1 MDDKKIKIL
10 LVEDNPVDA
19 MVAKKILTITGQFEV
34 RVANHLK
41 AALNTLKTA
50 SFDAI
55 LLDLSL
61 PDADGLE
68 TINSINT
75 AAPDSAVVILSGL
88 DDDKLALE
96 AMKVGAQDYLI
107 KGRENAYLISRAI
120 RYAIERKAIE
130 KALTHSNKTLKRL
143 NQMKSDF
150 TSMIS
155 HELRTPLTSIKN
167 AIDIM
172 SSEKT
177 GPLNHHQG
185 RFLEMASRNINRLA
199 NLINDVL
206 DLSKIEVGEM
216 RYTFEEIDLSDL
228 LFHMQST
235 FQLQAK
241 DKSIDLSLDLSQPLP
256 TIRADSSRIEQVL
269 CNLLN
274 NAVKFTPEKGQVVL
288 SAKAV
293 ENNLEISVTD
303 SGHGISEEEQSWIFD
318 PYYQA
323 GDQVTR
329 ASTGTGLG
337 LPIAKQLVEA
347 HGGRISVECKMG
359 LGSRFSFTI
368 PIQKSVERSK
378 ISPTGKTES

>member
-1 MDDKKIKIL
+1 MDDKKISIL

-19 MVAKKILTITGQFEV
+19 MVAEKILTVTGQFDV
-34 RVANHLK
+34 LVVSHLK
-41 AALNTLKTA
+41 AALSALKKA

-61 PDADGLE
+61 PDADGLDTVE
-68 TINSINT
+68 SVN
-75 AAPDSAVVILSGL
+75 AVAPDSAVVILSGL

-107 KGRENAYLISRAI
+107 KGRENSYLISRAI

-130 KALTHSNKTLKRL
+130 KALTHSNKALKKL

-172 SSEKT
+172 STEKT
-177 GPLNHHQG
+177 GPLNQNQR
-185 RFLEMASRNINRLA
+185 RFLDMASRNINRLA

-228 LFHMQST
+228 LFHMEST

-241 DKSIDLSLDLSQPLP
+241 DKSIALSLNLTPPLP
-256 TIRADSSRIEQVL
+256 SIRADSSRIEQVL
-269 CNLLN
+269 CNLLS
-274 NAVKFTPEKGQVVL
+274 NAVKFTPENGQVVL
-288 SAKAV
+288 SAKAA

-303 SGHGISEEEQSWIFD
+303 TGVGISEEEQNWIFD

-323 GDQVTR
+323 GDQVAR

-337 LPIAKQLVEA
+337 LSIAKQLVEA
-347 HGGRISVECKMG
+347 HGGRIAVECKTG
-359 LGSRFSFTI
+359 LGSRFSFTLPI
-368 PIQKSVERSK
+368 PTSVK
-378 ISPTGKTES
+378 